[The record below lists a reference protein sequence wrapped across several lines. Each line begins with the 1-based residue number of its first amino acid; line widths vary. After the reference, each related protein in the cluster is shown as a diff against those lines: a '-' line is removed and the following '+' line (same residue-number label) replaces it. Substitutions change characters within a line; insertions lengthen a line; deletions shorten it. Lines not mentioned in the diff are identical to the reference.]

1 MIILIRTFTELMWI
15 SQGYSSQHYL
25 LAMLEN
31 FKKSA
36 NDGNE
41 FGALLTN
48 PSKEFDCIDYKLLIA
63 KLFCSEFHPQLL
75 I

>member
-1 MIILIRTFTELMWI
+1 MIILITYLFP
-15 SQGYSSQHYL
+15 SQCGFREGYSSHHYL

-36 NDGNE
+36 DNGNE
-41 FGALLTN
+41 FGALLADL
-48 PSKEFDCIDYKLLIA
+48 SKAFYCIDHKLLIA
-63 KLFCSEFHPQLL
+63 KLFRHPQLL